1 MFRDIRRV
9 RARAQGRRHFYS
21 FFRPPFS
28 LPRSFL
34 FRTTPPPV
42 GLWLWRIERGGG
54 EGEPGAGRCG
64 DGRKEGGRGKRDR
77 SYCGRMNFFGGPN
90 EEASSAWAWEREGN
104 WAAPFIA
111 EGGGDPLLIWRT
123 LQGPPPLPPPEEGE
137 GVGSRHRLDA
147 WWKYSFFRSMIRGV

>member
-1 MFRDIRRV
+1 M
-9 RARAQGRRHFYS
+9 
-21 FFRPPFS
+21 
-28 LPRSFL
+28 
-34 FRTTPPPV
+34 

-54 EGEPGAGRCG
+54 EGEPGAGCCG
-64 DGRKEGGRGKRDR
+64 DGRREGGREGEER
-77 SYCGRMNFFGGPN
+77 SIVLWENELFGGPN

-123 LQGPPPLPPPEEGE
+123 LQGPPAPPPPEEAE
-137 GVGSRHRLDA
+137 GVGSRPRLDA